1 MIMKKNWKTFFKVL
15 IPIITIE
22 VLIAVIFN
30 LLSINVLVFLVGTTL
45 GSIIIW
51 FIILRLKGN

>member
-1 MIMKKNWKTFFKVL
+1 MKKNWKTFFKVL

-30 LLSINVLVFLVGTTL
+30 LFSINVLVFLVGTTL
-45 GSIIIW
+45 GSIFIW